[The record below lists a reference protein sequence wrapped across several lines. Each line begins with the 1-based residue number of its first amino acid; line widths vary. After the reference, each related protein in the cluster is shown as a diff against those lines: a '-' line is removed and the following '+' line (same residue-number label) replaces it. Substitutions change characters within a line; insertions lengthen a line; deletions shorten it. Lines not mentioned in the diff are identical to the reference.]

1 MKKRLTMFAV
11 TSLLLLVVII
21 IILIY
26 RQGNTTKDQAIANSE
41 DLTFATQIDTEN
53 QTTEQDSQYAF
64 STEEVT
70 VKIPHLSHEYTLAWI
85 SDLHIISDHAAG
97 DVEESSLATV
107 NQRYDSLAITG
118 DGVHSEDLW
127 PQIVQY
133 LNRNDFDGIIMGG
146 DILDYCSHS
155 NISLLKQGYDQLKAP
170 VLYIRSDHDYGAWYG
185 GDTFTKKDA
194 KTLQASIDGDDPSKK
209 YLDFSDFLVVGINNS
224 NKDMSEK
231 QFSIIQSLYQSG
243 KPIITVTHVPYASNV
258 DPSLSQLSMQV
269 HNSNYYWG
277 GIYTPDTITQNYLNL
292 IYDKSSP
299 VKEVLAGHLHAKWD
313 GMISDQVEEHIF
325 TPAFQ
330 GVIGVIHVIP
340 E

>member
-1 MKKRLTMFAV
+1 MKKRLTIFAV
-11 TSLLLLVVII
+11 ISLLLLVVI

-26 RQGNTTKDQAIANSE
+26 RQGNTATDQSIADSKN
-41 DLTFATQIDTEN
+41 LIPATQIDTET

-70 VKIPHLSHEYTLAWI
+70 VKIPNLSHEYTLAWI
-85 SDLHIISDHAAG
+85 SDLHIISDQVAG
-97 DVEESSLATV
+97 DVLEDSLVTV
-107 NQRYDSLAITG
+107 KQRYDGLAITS
-118 DGVHSEDLW
+118 DGVHSADLW

-133 LNRNDFDGIIMGG
+133 LNSQNFDGIIMGG

-170 VLYIRSDHDYGAWYG
+170 VLYVRSDHDYGAWYG

-209 YLDFSDFLVVGINNS
+209 YLDFSEFLVVGINNS

-243 KPIITVTHVPYASNV
+243 KPVITVTHVPYASNV

-277 GIYTPDTITQNYLNL
+277 GIYTPDTITQQYLNL
-292 IYDKSSP
+292 IYDKNTP

-313 GMISDQVEEHIF
+313 GMISAQVEEHIF
-325 TPAFQ
+325 TPALQ
-330 GVIGVIHVIP
+330 GVIGVVHVVP